1 MQGSASVLL
10 YGRDQMLLVSQR
22 LLLENAGFKVFQ
34 AMNLKEMHSVS
45 AVQRIHLII
54 VGENISPDEEQ
65 IALCVALA
73 FNPKASIL
81 TWNEVTSSEC
91 RHFHHGIY
99 LKADD
104 GQPFAEE
111 TFLAAVE
118 EALQS
123 AK

>member
-1 MQGSASVLL
+1 MPVSASILL
-10 YGRDQMLLVSQR
+10 YGRDRMLLVSQR
-22 LLLENAGFKVFQ
+22 LILENAGFKVFL
-34 AMNLKEMHSVS
+34 AMNLKEAHSFCSVH
-45 AVQRIHLII
+45 RIHLMI

-65 IALCVALA
+65 MALCVALA
-73 FNPKASIL
+73 FNPRASIL
-81 TWNEVTSSEC
+81 TWNEVASSGGSP
-91 RHFHHGIY
+91 FHHGIY

-104 GQPFAEE
+104 GQPLAEE